1 MSLLNETV
9 TVSVK
14 TRYLADQAHDEGKF
28 AFAYHITISNTG
40 SEAAQLLNRYWLIT
54 DGNGKKTE
62 VHGPGVVGEQ
72 PVIAAG
78 TSYQYTSGVLL
89 DTPLG
94 SMQGHYEM
102 RTLSGELFNARID
115 VFSLVV
121 PRLVN

>member
-1 MSLLNETV
+1 MSQLNDTV
-9 TVSVK
+9 RVNVK
-14 TRYLADQAHDEGKF
+14 TRYLPDQANDEGKF
-28 AFAYHITISNTG
+28 AFAYHITITNTG
-40 SEAAQLLNRYWLIT
+40 VESVQLLNRYWLIT

-72 PVIAAG
+72 PVIIAG
-78 TSYQYTSGVLL
+78 GSYQYTSGVLL

-102 RTLSGELFNARID
+102 RSLSGELFNANID
-115 VFSLVV
+115 VFSLLV

>member
-1 MSLLNETV
+1 MTVNENKV
-9 TVSVK
+9 KVSVK
-14 TRYLADQAHDEGKF
+14 TRYLPDQASEEGKF
-28 AFAYHITISNTG
+28 AFAYHISINNAG
-40 SEAAQLLNRYWLIT
+40 SQSVQLLNRYWLIT

-72 PVIAAG
+72 PVIAVG
-78 TSYQYTSGVLL
+78 DSYQYTSGVIL

-102 RTLSGELFNARID
+102 RTLNGELFNAPID
-115 VFSLVV
+115 VFSLFV

>member
-1 MSLLNETV
+1 MSLLNNTV
-9 TVSVK
+9 RVSVK
-14 TRYLADQAHDEGKF
+14 TRYLPDQASDEGKF
-28 AFAYHITISNTG
+28 AFAYHITIHNTG
-40 SEAAQLLNRYWLIT
+40 AESVQLLNRYWLIT

-72 PVIAAG
+72 PVISAG
-78 TSYQYTSGVLL
+78 GSYQYTSGVLL

-102 RTLSGELFNARID
+102 RALSGELFNANID
-115 VFSLVV
+115 VFSLLV